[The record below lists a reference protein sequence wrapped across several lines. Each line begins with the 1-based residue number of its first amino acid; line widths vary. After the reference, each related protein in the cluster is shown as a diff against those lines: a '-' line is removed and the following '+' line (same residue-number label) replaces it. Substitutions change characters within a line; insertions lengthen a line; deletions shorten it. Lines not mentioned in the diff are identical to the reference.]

1 LSKKE
6 RNNRNGIDVKATIC
20 CSVEKISS
28 EKNQLFFLQGG
39 VCLMLTNTLMGIL
52 NWSLFLEITMSRK
65 GESSKVDP
73 IKKMKDIKAI
83 KSQLKSKPRDL
94 ALFTVGINTN
104 LRASDLCRITVGI
117 VKNLNPGDDFLLT
130 EKKTGKA
137 RRITLNSACIK
148 AIQSLIAASE
158 LKDIDQ
164 LFKGKRGDIKTTT
177 IIYLVKQWT
186 GAINLKGNYGS
197 HSLRKTWG
205 YHQRKKYGVDI
216 PTLMVMFNH
225 SSQKQTLDYLCVQP
239 QEIKDVYM
247 NEL

>member
-1 LSKKE
+1 
-6 RNNRNGIDVKATIC
+6 
-20 CSVEKISS
+20 
-28 EKNQLFFLQGG
+28 
-39 VCLMLTNTLMGIL
+39 
-52 NWSLFLEITMSRK
+52 MSRK
-65 GESSKVDP
+65 GENNKVDP
-73 IKKMKDIKAI
+73 IRRDKDIKAI
-83 KSQLKSKPRDL
+83 KMLLKSKPRDL

-104 LRASDLCRITVGI
+104 LRASDLCRITVGM
-117 VKNLNPGDDFLLT
+117 VKNLSPGQDFILN
-130 EKKTGKA
+130 EKKTNKE

-148 AIQSLIAASE
+148 AIQSLLGANTLNVA
-158 LKDIDQ
+158 DQ

-186 GAINLKGNYGS
+186 GSINLKGNYGS

-205 YHQRKKYGVDI
+205 YHQRKRFGVDI

-225 SSQKQTLDYLCVQP
+225 SSQKQTLDYLCIQP